1 MAWWM
6 YTIIILAVTGIIYFV
21 LYRSMKK
28 RQAEF
33 EKMYRAHKEVRE
45 IFVLHK
51 KMVKQPIRPNLKF
64 PKVKTYQV
72 TARVTFNQTTRGASF
87 TAQQNVTFMI
97 DKKEYEKVQPNRK
110 YKVELSGNYIGK
122 VFPGKKVG

>member
-6 YTIIILAVTGIIYFV
+6 YTIILIVITGIIYYF

-28 RQAEF
+28 RQNEF
-33 EKMYRAHKEVRE
+33 DAMYRAHKEVRE

-72 TARVTFNQTTRGASF
+72 TARVTFSQKSKGASF
-87 TAQQNVTFMI
+87 TATQNVTFMI
-97 DKKEYEKVQPNRK
+97 DKKEYEKIQPNRK
-110 YKVELSGNYIGK
+110 YKVEISGNYIGK
-122 VFPGKKVG
+122 VLQGKKVG